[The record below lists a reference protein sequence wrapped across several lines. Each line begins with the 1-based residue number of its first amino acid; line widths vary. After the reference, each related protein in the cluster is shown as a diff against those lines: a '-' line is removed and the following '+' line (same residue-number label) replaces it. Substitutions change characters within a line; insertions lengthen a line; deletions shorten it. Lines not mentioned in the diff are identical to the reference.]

1 MAKRRRAVP
10 PKMADIAR
18 LAGVHSSTVSRA
30 LAGSPLVARKKREQ
44 ILKLACERG
53 YVINSSASNL
63 RRRRTQTISVAIPL
77 GHEAGQALTDPFF
90 MEMLGHLADEITQRG
105 YGMFLQK
112 ILPPMDNWLSH
123 LIASQRADGIIIV
136 GQSTEHAAI
145 EAAAANYQPLVVWG
159 GHLAHQSYC
168 AVGTDNMG
176 GGRVIVEHLLRTGRR
191 RILFLGDASIPEI
204 KLRHEGY
211 RYALAHAPAGT
222 AKERIVPAHL
232 TAEAAYEAMRAYIG
246 SGGGFDAV
254 FAAMD
259 VIALSAIRAI
269 TAAGL
274 TVPRDVAVVGFD
286 DIAMAAHFNPT
297 LTTMRQDIARGA
309 RMLVDM
315 LFRRLNGEATPS
327 ATMPAEL
334 IVRESSAVSA
344 KA

>member
-1 MAKRRRAVP
+1 
-10 PKMADIAR
+10 MADIAR
-18 LAGVHSSTVSRA
+18 LAGVHTSTVSRA
-30 LAGSPLVARKKREQ
+30 LAGSPLVARKKRDQ
-44 ILKLACERG
+44 ILKLARERG

-90 MEMLGHLADEITQRG
+90 MEILGHLADEITQRG

-112 ILPPMDNWLSH
+112 ILPPMDGWLPQ
-123 LIASQRADGIIIV
+123 LIASRRSDGIIIV

-145 EAAAANYQPLVVWG
+145 EAAAVNYQPLVVWG
-159 GHLAHQSYC
+159 GHLVDQSYC
-168 AVGTDNMG
+168 SVGTDNMG
-176 GGRVIVEHLLRTGRR
+176 GGRVVVEHLIRTGRR
-191 RILFLGDASIPEI
+191 KIVFLGDPSIPEI

-211 RYALAHAPAGT
+211 EYALAHGPADT
-222 AKERIVPAHL
+222 ARPRIVPAHL
-232 TAEAAYEAMRAYIG
+232 AAEAAYEAMRAYIRQG
-246 SGGGFDAV
+246 EEFDAV
-254 FAAMD
+254 FGATD
-259 VIALSAIRAI
+259 IIALSAIRAI

-309 RMLVDM
+309 RMLVDL
-315 LFRRLNGEATPS
+315 LFRRLNGEETPS

-334 IVRESSAVSA
+334 IMRESSALPA
-344 KA
+344 KS